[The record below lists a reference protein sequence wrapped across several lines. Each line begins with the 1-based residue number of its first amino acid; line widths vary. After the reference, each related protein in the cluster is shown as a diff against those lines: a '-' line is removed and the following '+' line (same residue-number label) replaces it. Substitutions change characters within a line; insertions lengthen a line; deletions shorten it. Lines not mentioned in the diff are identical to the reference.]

1 MQRRGLLKSLGL
13 ITGGLVL
20 PKEIL
25 AKETPKNKSIRI
37 AHITDTHIQPHIGAA
52 KGFEKC
58 LHHIQNSAQK
68 VDFVINGG
76 DAIMY
81 CYLGLTFG
89 DFASGALSQVLKSR
103 KKAVLI
109 YLTLVSFLVIYFL
122 YFYIV
127 TKRLALR

>member
-76 DAIMY
+76 DAIM
-81 CYLGLTFG
+81 GTHH
-89 DFASGALSQVLKSR
+89 ASENSIG
-103 KKAVLI
+103 
-109 YLTLVSFLVIYFL
+109 
-122 YFYIV
+122 
-127 TKRLALR
+127 